1 MPRGGEKGLHDG
13 HRKRLKQS
21 FLAQPGVVEDHQLLE
36 LLLFYCNPRSDTNET
51 AHQLLNQFGSIAGVL
66 DADPVEVVKLD
77 KIGDHAAV
85 LFKVV
90 KELARRYLAVR
101 ADVSACIQ
109 NSKDAYQVLAHYFF
123 GARSEMLYVLCL
135 DGKQKFLGVRKVGE
149 GDVNTVQI
157 SPRLVAQAALS
168 LNAAC
173 VIVAH
178 NHVSGLAFPS
188 REDRIATKELQ
199 QILDGVGVQLIDHL
213 IFVDDD
219 MVSLRDS
226 GFLEV

>member
-1 MPRGGEKGLHDG
+1 MPGEKGLHDG

-21 FLAQPGVVEDHQLLE
+21 FLARPDLVEDHQLLE
-36 LLLFYCNPRSDTNET
+36 LLLFYCNPRSDTNGT
-51 AHQLLNQFGSIAGVL
+51 AHQLLNQFSSIAGVL
-66 DADPVEVVKLD
+66 DADPADVIKID

-90 KELARRYLAVR
+90 KELARRYLAAR
-101 ADVSACIQ
+101 SDVSELVQ
-109 NSKDAYQVLAHYFF
+109 NSTAARRLLAPYFF
-123 GARSEMLYVLCL
+123 GARNELLYVLCL
-135 DGKQKFLGVRKVGE
+135 DGKQKYLGVRKAGE
-149 GDVNTVQI
+149 GDVNAVQI

-168 LNAAC
+168 LNAAG

-188 REDRIATKELQ
+188 KEDRIATKELQ
-199 QILDGVGVQLIDHL
+199 QILDGVGIQLIDHL

-226 GFLEV
+226 GFLKG